1 MQSAYRSG
9 HSTETALLKVYNDIL
24 IALDKGQEV
33 ILVLLDYSAAFDTID
48 HETMIQRFSHRYGI
62 EGTVLEWLKS
72 YLANRKQIVVVNGV
86 ESEEYPLTWGVPQG
100 SVMGPLEFVLY
111 TGPLSDVIA
120 AHEGITHMLY
130 ADDTQLYLVIRRDDL
145 AGSISS
151 MEDCVR
157 DVKAWAG
164 NNNLMLNGDK
174 TELIHITSQFR
185 KRNESVTLNIDGAV
199 INATKSARDLGGI
212 VDDTLDMKEHI
223 RKVCRAATFGIY
235 RIGKIRKYLNQSS
248 TERLVNAFVTS
259 HLDYCNSLL
268 INLPAS
274 HLALLQHTQNTAARL
289 ITRTR
294 KHDHIT
300 PVIHTL
306 HWLLIPQ
313 RIQFKIL
320 LLTYNIIHHHAPS
333 YLIEL
338 ISPKQ
343 ATRMNLRSSTRPQLA
358 LGPRTH
364 NRYGDRAFS
373 ACAPL
378 LWNNL
383 PSHIQ
388 DSPTIDTFKKKLK
401 THLFAQQFQ

>member
-1 MQSAYRSG
+1 
-9 HSTETALLKVYNDIL
+9 
-24 IALDKGQEV
+24 
-33 ILVLLDYSAAFDTID
+33 
-48 HETMIQRFSHRYGI
+48 
-62 EGTVLEWLKS
+62 
-72 YLANRKQIVVVNGV
+72 
-86 ESEEYPLTWGVPQG
+86 
-100 SVMGPLEFVLY
+100 
-111 TGPLSDVIA
+111 
-120 AHEGITHMLY
+120 
-130 ADDTQLYLVIRRDDL
+130 
-145 AGSISS
+145 
-151 MEDCVR
+151 
-157 DVKAWAG
+157 
-164 NNNLMLNGDK
+164 
-174 TELIHITSQFR
+174 
-185 KRNESVTLNIDGAV
+185 
-199 INATKSARDLGGI
+199 
-212 VDDTLDMKEHI
+212 MKEHI

-235 RIGKIRKYLNQSS
+235 RIGEIRIYLNQSS
-248 TERLVNAFVTS
+248 TERLVNALVTS

-274 HLALLQHTQNTAARL
+274 HLAPLQHTQNTAARL

-320 LLTYNIIHHHAPS
+320 LLTYNIIHHNAPS
-333 YLIEL
+333 YLIKL